1 MFMNWII
8 VDKTEIDDT
17 QEVWLTG
24 DRAEHIRSVLQLSVG
39 DQIRMTCVNGPR
51 GTGTISEWQDDAV
64 RVTCVWGEVPTRP
77 TLHLLLAM
85 PRPKVLRRLWAQI
98 SALGVDHIYLL
109 GADRVERYY
118 FDSHVVKPDIYK
130 PLLREGLAQSGGSW
144 MPNVKVYPRFDSFFM
159 EVFPTVF
166 SDHLKWVA
174 NPREKM
180 TFIDQL
186 SGIHNTKEWLL
197 AVGPEGGWS
206 ASELDIF
213 KAHGF
218 LSVGLG
224 SRILRSDTAT
234 ISLLGMARSIVDSTQ
249 LRKKEDEYG

>member
-1 MFMNWII
+1 MNWIV
-8 VDKTEIDDT
+8 VDKSELDDK
-17 QEVWLTG
+17 QDVWLSG
-24 DRAEHIRSVLQLSVG
+24 DRAEHIRSVLRLSVG
-39 DQIRMTCVNGPR
+39 DQIRITCVNGPL
-51 GTGTISEWQDDAV
+51 GKGTIKEWREDGV
-64 RVTCVWGEVPTRP
+64 RVTCIWGEVPLRP
-77 TLHLLLAM
+77 TLNLLLAM

-98 SALGVDHIYLL
+98 SALGVDHIYLI

-118 FDSHVVKPDIYK
+118 FDSHVVQPDMYK

-144 MPNVKVYPRFDSFFM
+144 MPNVKVYPRFNSFFT
-159 EVFPTVF
+159 EVMPTVF

-174 NPREKM
+174 NPREKA

-186 SGIHNTKEWLL
+186 SRIHNDKEWLL

-206 ASELDIF
+206 VSELDIF

-218 LSVGLG
+218 LSVSLG

-234 ISLLGMARSIVDSTQ
+234 ISLTGMARSILDST
-249 LRKKEDEYG
+249 RPWIKEDEHG